1 MTARDIA
8 ELFRRKGINPL
19 KLSKERKREN
29 LDVYTGAGTIFGNS
43 GGVMEAALR
52 TAYRVLMGKEL
63 DNANIIPVRGLD
75 NSYVEA
81 TIPLALPELNGK
93 TFDLRVCVVNG
104 ANQALEHVIEEIH
117 SNPNRWHFIEVMNCP
132 GGCVNGGGQ
141 PVQPTGTAW
150 LKPLF
155 PLSTRI

>member
-1 MTARDIA
+1 MCGGLPA
-8 ELFRRKGINPL
+8 
-19 KLSKERKREN
+19 
-29 LDVYTGAGTIFGNS
+29 TGAGTIFGCS

-63 DNANIIPVRGLD
+63 DNADIIPVRGLD

-81 TIPLALPELNGK
+81 KIPLALPELNGK
-93 TFDLRVCVVNG
+93 TFELRVCVVNG
-104 ANQALEHVIEEIH
+104 ANQALEHVLDELRG
-117 SNPNRWHFIEVMNCP
+117 NPNRWHFIEVMNCP

-141 PVQPTGTAW
+141 PVQGTGTGW

-155 PLSTRI
+155 PLPVSL